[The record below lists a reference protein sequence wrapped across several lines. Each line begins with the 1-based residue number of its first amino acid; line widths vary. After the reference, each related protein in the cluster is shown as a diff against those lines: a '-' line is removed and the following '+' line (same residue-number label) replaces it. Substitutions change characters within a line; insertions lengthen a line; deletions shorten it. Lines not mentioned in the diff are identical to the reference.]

1 MSMISYV
8 CLRTQIYINDNRDF
22 IPLDEI
28 WLTYGSWELARDLTQ
43 WLRVLAILHE
53 NMNLVLNNSIRDNST
68 VRNKDGIL
76 FHVSSEKRRRKSEW
90 KDSSSICL

>member
-1 MSMISYV
+1 MILYA
-8 CLRTQIYINDNRDF
+8 CLHTHIYIDDNRDF

-28 WLTYGSWELARDLTQ
+28 WLTYRSWELARDLTQ
-43 WLRVLAILHE
+43 WLRVLAILQE
-53 NMNLVLNNSIRDNST
+53 DMNLVLSKRIRDNST

-90 KDSSSICL
+90 